1 MQIKFGKT
9 YAKTRSISMACRK
22 LYQKSEHNLT
32 ETILKYICNKYANKE
47 TMKITNWPGMYKTI
61 YLNGS

>member
-1 MQIKFGKT
+1 
-9 YAKTRSISMACRK
+9 MACRK
-22 LYQKSEHNLT
+22 LYQKYEHNLT